1 MRICILLIL
10 LCLLEACS
18 KPQVEVV
25 SIPEEICTLTLD
37 SVYNEEVLLNATGIV
52 ATSDYLVVSNLSK
65 DTIFDVF
72 DRGSLRYLYS
82 DLINGQGPNDMLP
95 FRWVRYVEKN
105 DFYVVGLGVPV
116 LTEINI
122 DTCLSVKHRK
132 KVAWEN
138 DICQNIFPLSDSKVL
153 IQPGKKNGEWVVYD
167 ETTDKYLDMP
177 EFPFK
182 NDVDETNMFKIF
194 QNRAVN
200 VAIENGGER
209 IAFFYVMFPF
219 VRFLNDKGDVLCE
232 ANVGEEISNA
242 SRFLNDR
249 HMYYTRCIV
258 AGDYIYVKYI
268 PKKEE
273 GNFTYFQIWDWNGS
287 LLAVFR
293 IEDRLNLFTISP
305 DGNTLYAVKRDND
318 HVFRCSLA
326 PVLEKISNVTPDY
339 TKNSSLGLN
348 YHDSGK

>member
-10 LCLLEACS
+10 TCLLEACY
-18 KPQVEVV
+18 KPQVGVV
-25 SIPEEICTLTLD
+25 AIPEEVCTLTLD
-37 SVYNEEVLLNATGIV
+37 SACDEKVLLNATGIV

-72 DRGSLRYLYS
+72 DRESLRYLYS

-95 FRWVRYVEKN
+95 FRWVRYLGNN
-105 DFYVVGLGVPV
+105 DFYVVGMGVPV

-122 DTCLSVKHRK
+122 DTHLSIKYRK
-132 KVAWEN
+132 KIAWEN
-138 DICQNIFPLSDSKVL
+138 DICQNIFPLSDSKAL

-167 ETTDKYLDMP
+167 ETEDKYFDMP

-182 NDVDETNMFKIF
+182 SDEDESNMFKMF

-200 VAIENGGER
+200 VAVKNGGER
-209 IAFFYVMFPF
+209 IAFFYVRFPF
-219 VRFLNDKGDVLCE
+219 VRFFNNKGDVLCE
-232 ANVGEEISNA
+232 ANVGEDISDA
-242 SRFLNDR
+242 SSFLNDG

-258 AGDYIYVKYI
+258 AGDYIYVKYV

-273 GNFTYFQIWDWNGS
+273 DNFTYFQIWDWDGS

-293 IEDRLNLFTISP
+293 IKDHLNLFTISP

-318 HVFRCSLA
+318 HVFRCSLD
-326 PVLEKISNVTPDY
+326 PVLERISNVAPNY
-339 TKNSSLGLN
+339 AENSSLDQN
-348 YHDSGK
+348 NHDSRK